1 MASSGQRGVEG
12 RETGIIEKMRDLGL
26 NKYEAESY
34 IDLLK
39 RSPSTARE
47 ISQRSSV
54 PKQRIYDV
62 LDELVAKGLVLITHS
77 KPRLYSAVAPRRAVE
92 MLLERARSLEVTA
105 NELLYGLEDI
115 HHNHFRR
122 TQQDKTVWVILR
134 KEDLQEKLRES
145 IRDASQS
152 VVVISSRH
160 RLLHQNYYDLLSA
173 KSRGVEVT
181 ILTNRSDDPNL
192 QEFSP
197 LETDAELPN
206 IFIFDDRRLAWIVTD
221 EFMVYS
227 VCPLCV
233 HEVVKSCRMIV
244 RKVMG

>member
-1 MASSGQRGVEG
+1 MASPGQREVEG
-12 RETGIIEKMRDLGL
+12 REIRIIEKMRELGL
-26 NKYEAESY
+26 NRYEAESY
-34 IDLLK
+34 VDLLK

-62 LDELVAKGLVLITHS
+62 LDELVAKGMVLITNS
-77 KPRLYSAVAPRRAVE
+77 KPRLYSAVAPRRAVK

-115 HHNHFRR
+115 HHQHFRR
-122 TQQDKTVWVILR
+122 MQQDKTVWVILR

-145 IRDASQS
+145 IRDASHS
-152 VVVISSRH
+152 LVAISSRNK
-160 RLLHQNYYDLLSA
+160 LLQQNYYDLLSA
-173 KSRGVEVT
+173 KSRGVDVT
-181 ILTNRSDDPNL
+181 ILTNRSDDPNI

-197 LETDAELPN
+197 LETDAELPS
-206 IFIFDDRRLAWIVTD
+206 IFIFDDRRLAWVVTD

-227 VCPLCV
+227 ECPFCVC
-233 HEVVKSCRMIV
+233 EVIKSCKMIV
-244 RKVMG
+244 QKVMA